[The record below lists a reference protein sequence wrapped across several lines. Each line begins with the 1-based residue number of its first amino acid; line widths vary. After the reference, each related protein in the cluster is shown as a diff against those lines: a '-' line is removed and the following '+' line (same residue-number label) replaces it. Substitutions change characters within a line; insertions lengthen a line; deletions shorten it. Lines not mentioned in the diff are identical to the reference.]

1 MMPELAVDALEVA
14 HDDVAGRRVEA
25 RDRLVGEDDRRLLR
39 ERARDPH
46 PLLLAARQVARADV
60 GLLDD
65 ADPLEGLHRDLDVL
79 GPVPAE
85 QRAHRARADAAGP

>member
-14 HDDVAGRRVEA
+14 HDDVARRRVEA
-25 RDRLVGEDDRRLLR
+25 RDRLVGQDDRRLLR
-39 ERARDPH
+39 ERARDPD

-65 ADPLEGLHRDLDVL
+65 ADPLQGLHARSRRRRAGTSRATSASRPCDAG
-79 GPVPAE
+79 GP
-85 QRAHRARADAAGP
+85 